1 MYIYLMKK
9 IDLACIIEDD
19 PVHVFLTR
27 KFLSMSGK
35 IDSIMICKNG
45 KDAFDKLQ
53 SILKSGERL
62 PELILLD
69 LNMPIWDGWQFLDEF
84 TKIEVDQEIIIYI
97 LTSSTNAADMERA
110 EQYNLRS
117 NYLIKPITLDSLRKV
132 L

>member
-1 MYIYLMKK
+1 M
-9 IDLACIIEDD
+9 
-19 PVHVFLTR
+19 HVFLTR

-53 SILKSGERL
+53 SILKNGERL
-62 PELILLD
+62 PELFLLD